1 LQLERETQKILEEKR
16 AKLEK
21 EKALKMQL
29 QQKKQELEKI
39 KQKKPK
45 ARVNDIDE
53 SYMNLM
59 GFDDTTVAKKT
70 SKEVSSDILEAIN

>member
-29 QQKKQELEKI
+29 Q
-39 KQKKPK
+39 
-45 ARVNDIDE
+45 
-53 SYMNLM
+53 
-59 GFDDTTVAKKT
+59 
-70 SKEVSSDILEAIN
+70 